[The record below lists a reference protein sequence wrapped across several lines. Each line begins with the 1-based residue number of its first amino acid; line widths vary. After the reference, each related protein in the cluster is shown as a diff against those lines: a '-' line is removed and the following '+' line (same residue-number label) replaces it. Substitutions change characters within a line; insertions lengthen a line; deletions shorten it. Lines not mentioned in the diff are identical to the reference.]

1 MHRKVVLGTLLC
13 TALLAGCARV
23 GPYAKTVAEVER
35 CKANP
40 AERKPER
47 SPTPLTPADSAKAVT
62 MAAVKLGCTGSLQQ

>member
-1 MHRKVVLGTLLC
+1 MHRKVVLAALLC
-13 TALLAGCARV
+13 TVLLAGCARI

-47 SPTPLTPADSAKAVT
+47 DPTPLTPADSAKAVT